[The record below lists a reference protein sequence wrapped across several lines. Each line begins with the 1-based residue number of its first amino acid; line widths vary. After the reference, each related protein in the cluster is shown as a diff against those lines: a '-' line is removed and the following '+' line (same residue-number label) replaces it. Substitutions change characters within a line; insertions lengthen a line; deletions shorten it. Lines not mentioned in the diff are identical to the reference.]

1 MKTVLITGAA
11 RGMGLEFCRQYSD
24 EGWQVL
30 ATVRDVS
37 RPGRLPESGL
47 EPLPLD
53 TRDTASI
60 HAFATRLS
68 GTPIDLLINN
78 AGIMGERAATALDA
92 DPEEWETAFRI
103 NALGPALVTRALLPN
118 LRLADAPVAATM
130 GSQAGLLRFM
140 GDAGMAVYRSTKAA
154 AHAVTIS
161 LAQALRD
168 EGIPYVSLRPG
179 PTRTDMLQGGGQHD
193 IDDSVRRLR
202 QVLAGVTME
211 HSGLFLDRD
220 GSIFPYDTAR

>member
-1 MKTVLITGAA
+1 MKTVLVTGAA

-24 EGWQVL
+24 EGWKVL
-30 ATVRDVS
+30 ATVRNVS
-37 RPGRLPESGL
+37 QPGGLPGIGL

-53 TRDTASI
+53 TGDDASI
-60 HAFATRLS
+60 NALASSLS
-68 GTPIDLLINN
+68 GVPINLLINN
-78 AGIMGERAATALDA
+78 AGIMGDRTATALDA
-92 DPEEWETAFRI
+92 DPEQWETAFRI
-103 NALGPALVTRALLPN
+103 NALGPAMVTRALLPN

-154 AHAVTIS
+154 AHVVTIS
-161 LAQALRD
+161 LAHALRD
-168 EGIPYVSLRPG
+168 QDIPYVSLRPG

-202 QVLAGVTME
+202 QVLADVTME

-220 GSIFPYDTAR
+220 GSIFPYDTTR